1 MKQNTKFS
9 VGLPV
14 ILCLLFSC
22 ARPPQQI
29 IETSQVVS
37 ESGSTR
43 DFAVIRMEG
52 EFGVASGFFVDQ
64 DKIATNIH
72 VVAYPSVIFAR
83 SFDQK
88 TIWRVEGITAFD
100 VKNDLVILKVSG
112 TGAPFPLADSD
123 TVKIGD
129 TVMTIGYP
137 NGDYKITK
145 GTVYG
150 VRGSDKW
157 LQMRVRISPGNSG
170 SPVINNKG
178 QVIGIV
184 SAIEEPYSYAIPSN
198 TLKAL
203 LAQSGPTEPLVQW
216 RKREPIR
223 AAVYA
228 SQGISKIRANRYA
241 EAIANFDKAIEL
253 NLEKAD
259 AYYNRGLAKFRL
271 GDLAST
277 QGNTEKARQLYEAG
291 IEDSTQAITLIPE
304 DVFAYHNRAGGKFRL
319 AQSETDIGKAQQYY
333 QDAIDD
339 WTQVIKLNS
348 ELADPYNNRGIAK
361 VNFGESKA
369 DQGDI
374 SAAQELYVA
383 AIQDCTQAIHLNPE
397 NPDPYINR
405 GYAQF
410 RHGKTKLDQ
419 GDTVG
424 AQTLYIA
431 AVQDSTQAIQL
442 NPENAAAYGNRGVA
456 KVALGNA
463 EGAIEDFD
471 AAIRLNPKEAE
482 YFHERGLAKEA
493 LGQTEAA
500 KADFQK
506 AKELDPN
513 VGQR

>member
-1 MKQNTKFS
+1 MKTNRKFS
-9 VGLPV
+9 LGLLV
-14 ILCLLFSC
+14 ILWLLFSC
-22 ARPPQQI
+22 TRPPQQLL
-29 IETSQVVS
+29 ETPQVVS

-43 DFAVIRMEG
+43 DFTVIRMEG

-72 VVAYPSVIFAR
+72 VAAYPGVIFAR

-88 TIWRVEGITAFD
+88 TIWRVEGITGYD

-112 TGAPFPLADSD
+112 KGVPFPLADSD

-129 TVMTIGYP
+129 IVMTAGYP
-137 NGDYKITK
+137 DGKYRITK
-145 GTVYG
+145 GTIYG
-150 VRGSDKW
+150 VRGTDKW

-170 SPVINNKG
+170 SPVINSKG

-184 SAIEEPYSYAIPSN
+184 SAIEVPYSYAIPSN

-203 LAQSGPTEPLVQW
+203 LIESGTTEPLVQW

-228 SQGISKIRANRYA
+228 SQGISKIRTNRYE

-271 GDLAST
+271 GDLEST
-277 QGNTEKARQLYEAG
+277 QGNTEEARRLYETG
-291 IEDSTQAITLIPE
+291 IEDSTQAIKLIPE
-304 DVFAYHNRAGGKFRL
+304 DVFAYHNRAGGRFRL
-319 AQSETDIGKAQQYY
+319 AQSETDIAKAQQYY

-361 VNFGESKA
+361 VHFGEFKA
-369 DQGDI
+369 DQRDI

-410 RHGKTKLDQ
+410 RLGKTKSDQ
-419 GDTVG
+419 GDTAD
-424 AQTLYIA
+424 AQALYRT
-431 AVQDSTQAIQL
+431 AVQDCTQAIQL
-442 NPENAAAYGNRGVA
+442 NPENATAYGNRGVA

-471 AAIRLNPKEAE
+471 AAIRLNPEDAE
-482 YFHERGLAKEA
+482 YYYERGLAKEI
-493 LGQTEAA
+493 LGQMEEA
-500 KADFQK
+500 KADFEK

-513 VGQR
+513 VGQ

>member
-1 MKQNTKFS
+1 MKIDRKFLL
-9 VGLPV
+9 GLPV

-29 IETSQVVS
+29 IETSQVAS
-37 ESGSTR
+37 ESGNTR
-43 DFAVIRMEG
+43 DFTAIRMEG

-72 VVAYPSVIFAR
+72 VVAYPGVIFAR
-83 SFDQK
+83 SADQK
-88 TIWRVEGITAFD
+88 TIWRIESITGYD

-112 TGAPFPLADSD
+112 KGAPFPLADSD

-137 NGDYKITK
+137 NGEYRITK
-145 GTVYG
+145 GTIYG

-157 LQMRVRISPGNSG
+157 LQMSVRISPGNSG
-170 SPVINNKG
+170 SPVINSKG

-198 TLKAL
+198 ALQAL
-203 LAQSGPTEPLVQW
+203 LVQSDPIEPLVQW
-216 RKREPIR
+216 RKRAPIR

-228 SQGISKIRANRYA
+228 SQGINKIRTNRYA

-291 IEDSTQAITLIPE
+291 IEDSTHAIKLIPE

-319 AQSETDIGKAQQYY
+319 AQSETDIAKAQQYY

-369 DQGDI
+369 DQRDI
-374 SAAQELYVA
+374 SVAQTLYVS
-383 AIQDCTQAIHLNPE
+383 AIQDCTYAIQLNPE

-405 GYAQF
+405 SYAQF
-410 RHGKTKLDQ
+410 RLGKTKADQ
-419 GDTVG
+419 GDMTGV
-424 AQTLYIA
+424 QKLYAA
-431 AVQDSTQAIQL
+431 AVQDCTQAIQL
-442 NPENAAAYGNRGVA
+442 NPENAAAYGNRGTA
-456 KVALGNA
+456 KAALGNA

-471 AAIRLNPKEAE
+471 AAIRLNPENAE

-493 LGQTEAA
+493 LGQTEEA
-500 KADFQK
+500 KTDFEK

-513 VGQR
+513 VGQ

>member
-9 VGLPV
+9 LGLLV

-22 ARPPQQI
+22 ARSPQQL
-29 IETSQVVS
+29 IETPQVVS
-37 ESGSTR
+37 ESGNTK
-43 DFAVIRMEG
+43 DFTVIRMEG
-52 EFGVASGFFVDQ
+52 EFGVASGFFVDE

-72 VVAYPSVIFAR
+72 VAAYPGVIFAR

-88 TIWRVEGITAFD
+88 KIWRVEGITGYD

-112 TGAPFPLADSD
+112 KGVPFPLADSD

-129 TVMTIGYP
+129 IVMAAGYP
-137 NGDYKITK
+137 DGKYRTTK
-145 GTVYG
+145 GTI
-150 VRGSDKW
+150 RGIRGTDKW

-170 SPVINNKG
+170 SPVINSKG

-184 SAIEEPYSYAIPSN
+184 SAIEVPYSYAIPSN

-203 LAQSGPTEPLVQW
+203 LVQPGPTEPLVQW
-216 RKREPIR
+216 RKRESIR

-228 SQGISKIRANRYA
+228 SQGISKIRTNRYE

-271 GDLAST
+271 GDLESEK
-277 QGNTEKARQLYEAG
+277 GNTEKARKLYKGG
-291 IEDSTQAITLIPE
+291 IEDSTQAIKQDPA

-319 AQSETDIGKAQQYY
+319 AQSEKDTAKAQQYY
-333 QDAIDD
+333 EDAIDD
-339 WTQVIKLNS
+339 CTQVLKLNP
-348 ELADPYNNRGIAK
+348 ELVDPYITRSAAK
-361 VNFGESKA
+361 TLLGESKA

-374 SAAQELYVA
+374 SAAQELYTA
-383 AIQDCTQAIHLNPE
+383 AIRDCTQAIQLNPE
-397 NPDPYINR
+397 NAVAYGNR
-405 GYAQF
+405 GYAKF
-410 RHGKTKLDQ
+410 RLGKTKSDQ
-419 GDTVG
+419 GDT
-424 AQTLYIA
+424 AAAEALYVA
-431 AVQDSTQAIQL
+431 AVGDCTRAIQL

-471 AAIRLNPKEAE
+471 TALRLNPEEAE

-493 LGQTEAA
+493 LGQKEAA
-500 KADFQK
+500 KVDFEK

-513 VGQR
+513 VGQ

>member
-1 MKQNTKFS
+1 MRDRPNRLLKHPKKSQN
-9 VGLPV
+9 LE
-14 ILCLLFSC
+14 
-22 ARPPQQI
+22 AQ
-29 IETSQVVS
+29 ETF
-37 ESGSTR
+37 T
-43 DFAVIRMEG
+43 VIRIEG

-72 VVAYPSVIFAR
+72 VAAYPGVIFAR

-88 TIWRVEGITAFD
+88 TIWRVEGITGYD

-112 TGAPFPLADSD
+112 KGVPFPLADSD

-129 TVMTIGYP
+129 IVMAAGYP
-137 NGDYKITK
+137 DGKYRITQ
-145 GTVYG
+145 GTIYG
-150 VRGSDKW
+150 VRGTDKW

-170 SPVINNKG
+170 SPVINSKG

-184 SAIEEPYSYAIPSN
+184 SAIEAPYSYAIPSN

-203 LAQSGPTEPLVQW
+203 LVESGTTEPLVQW

-228 SQGISKIRANRYA
+228 SQGINKIRTHRYA

-271 GDLAST
+271 GDLEST
-277 QGNTEKARQLYEAG
+277 QGNTEEARRLYEAG
-291 IEDSTQAITLIPE
+291 IEDSTQALKRIPE

-319 AQSETDIGKAQQYY
+319 AQSETDIARAQQYY
-333 QDAIDD
+333 QGAIND

-361 VNFGESKA
+361 VHFGEFKA
-369 DQGDI
+369 DQRDI

-383 AIQDCTQAIHLNPE
+383 AIQDCTYAIQLNSE

-410 RHGKTKLDQ
+410 RLGKTKADQ
-419 GDTVG
+419 GGIAD
-424 AQTLYIA
+424 AKALYTA
-431 AVQDSTQAIQL
+431 AVRDCTRAIQL
-442 NPENAAAYGNRGVA
+442 NPENAVAYGNRGVA
-456 KVALGNA
+456 KAALGNA

-471 AAIRLNPKEAE
+471 VAIRLDPENAE
-482 YFHERGLAKEA
+482 YFHGRAQAKEA
-493 LGQTEAA
+493 LGQHAAA
-500 KADFQK
+500 KSDFEK
-506 AKELDPN
+506 AKELDPD
-513 VGQR
+513 VGK